1 MYIQIIDVQM
11 DDLMFIERFIR
22 YLQFEKRF
30 SPHTVTAYRQDLNQF
45 NDFLSPDEIDILTIS
60 HQEVRSWMLALM
72 EQGAESKTVNRKLS
86 VLRSFYKFL
95 QREDVISN
103 NPMNQIKAPKIPKRL
118 PVVMD
123 EQKMDS
129 LLDSIDVFEG
139 NFAGARNRLILELLY
154 GTGMRLSELVNLKD
168 QDVNLYEQSIKV
180 LGKRNKERII
190 PVGRPLIKLIKE
202 YLTMKLSQNFDNKAS
217 SLIVTNEGNNAY
229 PQFIYRIVTSSL
241 SHISTQTKKSPH
253 ILRHSF
259 ATALLNRGADLNA
272 IKELLGHSSLAATQV
287 YTHNSVE
294 KLKSI
299 YKQAHPKA

>member
-1 MYIQIIDVQM
+1 
-11 DDLMFIERFIR
+11 MFIERFIS

-30 SPHTVTAYRQDLNQF
+30 SPHTVSAYRHDLSQF
-45 NDFLSPDEIDILTIS
+45 NDFLTIDGLDILTIS

-72 EQGAESKTVNRKLS
+72 EQGSEAKTVNRKLS

-95 QREDVISN
+95 QREELIKC
-103 NPMNQIKAPKIPKRL
+103 NPMSLIKAPRIPKRL

-129 LLDSIDVFEG
+129 LLDSDHIFED
-139 NFAGARNRLILELLY
+139 NFAGIRDRLIIELLY
-154 GTGMRLSELVNLKD
+154 GTGMRLSELVNLTE
-168 QDVNLYEQSIKV
+168 QDVNLYEQYIKV

-190 PVGRPLIKLIKE
+190 PVGSPLIKLIGDYMTK
-202 YLTMKLSQNFDNKAS
+202 KLSQNFDNKAR

-229 PQFIYRIVTSSL
+229 PQFIYRTVKSSL
-241 SHISTQTKKSPH
+241 SQISTQTKRSPH

-294 KLKSI
+294 KLKAI

>member
-1 MYIQIIDVQM
+1 
-11 DDLMFIERFIR
+11 MFIERFIR

-45 NDFLSPDEIDILTIS
+45 NDFLVPDGQDLLAIS
-60 HQEVRSWMLALM
+60 HQDVRSWMLALM
-72 EQGAESKTVNRKLS
+72 EQGSEAKTVNRKLS

-95 QREDVISN
+95 QREELIQK
-103 NPMNQIKAPKIPKRL
+103 NPMVHIKAPKVPKRL
-118 PVVMD
+118 PVVID
-123 EQKMDS
+123 EKKMDS
-129 LLDSIDVFEG
+129 LLDSDSLGDKPIFEN
-139 NFAGARNRLILELLY
+139 NFGGLRNRLILELLY

-168 QDVNLYEQSIKV
+168 QNVNLYEQSIKV
-180 LGKRNKERII
+180 LGKRNKERVI
-190 PVGRPLIKLIKE
+190 PVGAPLIKLIKDYIKE
-202 YLTMKLSQNFDNKAS
+202 KLSQNFDNKAS
-217 SLIVTNEGNNAY
+217 SLIVTNEGKDAY
-229 PQFIYRIVTSSL
+229 PQFIYRIVKSSL
-241 SHISTQTKKSPH
+241 SNISTQNKRSPH

-259 ATALLNRGADLNA
+259 ATALLNKGADLNA

>member
-1 MYIQIIDVQM
+1 
-11 DDLMFIERFIR
+11 MFIEQFIS

-30 SPHTVTAYRQDLNQF
+30 SPHTVTAYRKDLSQF
-45 NDFLSPDEIDILTIS
+45 TDFLNIDGFNLLSIS

-72 EQGAESKTVNRKLS
+72 EQGCEAKTVSRKLS

-95 QREDVISN
+95 QREELIRI
-103 NPMNQIKAPKIPKRL
+103 NPMVHVKAPRIPKRL

-129 LLDSIDVFEG
+129 LLDNDHVFED
-139 NFAGARNRLILELLY
+139 NFAGKRNRMILELLY
-154 GTGMRLSELVNLKD
+154 GTGMRLSELVNLTD
-168 QDVNLYEQSIKV
+168 RDVNLYEQYIKV

-190 PVGRPLIKLIKE
+190 PVGIPLIKLIKDYMGE
-202 YLTMKLSQNFDNKAS
+202 KLTQNFDNKGG

-229 PQFIYRIVTSSL
+229 PQFIYRIVKSSL
-241 SHISTQTKKSPH
+241 SQISTQSKRSPH

-259 ATALLNRGADLNA
+259 ATALLNKGADLNA

>member
-1 MYIQIIDVQM
+1 
-11 DDLMFIERFIR
+11 MFIEQFIG

-30 SPHTVTAYRQDLNQF
+30 SPHTVTAYRKDLSQF
-45 NDFLSPDEIDILTIS
+45 TDFLNTDGLNLLAIS
-60 HQEVRSWMLALM
+60 HQEVRSWMLTLM
-72 EQGAESKTVNRKLS
+72 EQGSEAKTVSRKLS

-95 QREDVISN
+95 QREELIRI
-103 NPMNQIKAPKIPKRL
+103 NPMVLVKAPRIPKRL

-129 LLDSIDVFEG
+129 LLDSENVFED
-139 NFAGARNRLILELLY
+139 NFAGKRNRMILELLY
-154 GTGMRLSELVNLKD
+154 GTGMRLSELVNLTD
-168 QDVNLYEQSIKV
+168 QDVNLYEQYIKV

-190 PVGRPLIKLIKE
+190 PVGIPLIKLIKDYMRE
-202 YLTMKLSQNFDNKAS
+202 KLSQNFDNKGG

-229 PQFIYRIVTSSL
+229 PQFIYRIVKLSL
-241 SHISTQTKKSPH
+241 SQISTQTKRSPH

-259 ATALLNRGADLNA
+259 ATALLNKGADLNA

>member
-1 MYIQIIDVQM
+1 
-11 DDLMFIERFIR
+11 MFIERFIQ

-30 SPHTVTAYRQDLNQF
+30 SPHTVSAYRQDLTQF
-45 NDFLSPDEIDILTIS
+45 KDFLVSDGLELLIIS
-60 HQEVRSWMLALM
+60 HGDVRSWMLVLM
-72 EQGAESKTVNRKLS
+72 EQGSEAKTVNRKLS

-95 QREDVISN
+95 QREELIQN
-103 NPMNQIKAPKIPKRL
+103 NPMVHIKAPKIPKRL

-129 LLDSIDVFEG
+129 LLDGDLVFEN
-139 NFAGARNRLILELLY
+139 NFGGMRDRLILELLY

-168 QDVNLYEQSIKV
+168 QDVNLYEQYIKV

-190 PVGRPLIKLIKE
+190 PVGSPLIKLIKGYMGE
-202 YLTMKLSQNFDNKAS
+202 KLSQNFDNKAT
-217 SLIVTNEGNNAY
+217 SLIVTNQGNNAY
-229 PQFIYRIVTSSL
+229 PQFIYRIVKSTL
-241 SHISTQTKKSPH
+241 SKISTQSKRSPH
-253 ILRHSF
+253 VLRHTF

-272 IKELLGHSSLAATQV
+272 IKELLGHSSLAATQI

>member
-1 MYIQIIDVQM
+1 
-11 DDLMFIERFIR
+11 MFIERFIC

-30 SPHTVTAYRQDLNQF
+30 SPHTVSAYRHDLTQF
-45 NDFLSPDEIDILTIS
+45 NDFLASDGLDILTIS
-60 HQEVRSWMLALM
+60 HQEIRSWMLALM
-72 EQGAESKTVNRKLS
+72 EQGSEAKTVNRKLS

-95 QREDVISN
+95 QREETIRS
-103 NPMNQIKAPKIPKRL
+103 NPMVHIKAPRIPKRL
-118 PVVMD
+118 PVIMD

-129 LLDSIDVFEG
+129 LLDSATIFED
-139 NFAGARNRLILELLY
+139 NFGGIRNRLILELLY
-154 GTGMRLSELVNLKD
+154 GTGMRLSELVNLTD
-168 QDVNLYEQSIKV
+168 QDVNLYEQYIKV

-190 PVGRPLIKLIKE
+190 PVGSPLIKLIKDYMRE
-202 YLTMKLSQNFDNKAS
+202 KLSQNFDNKAR
-217 SLIVTNEGNNAY
+217 SLIVTNKGNNAY
-229 PQFIYRIVTSSL
+229 PQFIYRIVKLSL
-241 SHISTQTKKSPH
+241 SQISTQTKRSPH
-253 ILRHSF
+253 VLRHSF

>member
-1 MYIQIIDVQM
+1 
-11 DDLMFIERFIR
+11 MFIERFIG

-30 SPHTVTAYRQDLNQF
+30 SPHSVTAYRKDLNQF
-45 NDFLSPDEIDILTIS
+45 TDFLSIDEPDLLTIS
-60 HQEVRSWMLALM
+60 HQDVRSWMLTLM
-72 EQGAESKTVNRKLS
+72 EQGSEAKTVNRKLS
-86 VLRSFYKFL
+86 ALRSFYKFL
-95 QREDVISN
+95 QREELIRI
-103 NPMNQIKAPKIPKRL
+103 NPMVHVKAPRIPKRL

-129 LLDSIDVFEG
+129 LLDSEHVFED
-139 NFAGARNRLILELLY
+139 NFSGLRNRLILELLY

-168 QDVNLYEQSIKV
+168 QDVNLYEQYIKV
-180 LGKRNKERII
+180 LGKRNKERMI
-190 PVGRPLIKLIKE
+190 PVSSPLIKLIKDYMQE
-202 YLTMKLSQNFDNKAS
+202 KLSQNFDNKAG

-229 PQFIYRIVTSSL
+229 SQFIYRIVKLSL
-241 SHISTQTKKSPH
+241 SQISTQAKRSPH

-259 ATALLNRGADLNA
+259 ATALLNKGADLNA

>member
-1 MYIQIIDVQM
+1 
-11 DDLMFIERFIR
+11 MFIERFIS

-30 SPHTVTAYRQDLNQF
+30 SPHTVTAYRHDLSQF
-45 NDFLSPDEIDILTIS
+45 NDFLTSDGLDILTIS
-60 HQEVRSWMLALM
+60 HQEVRSWILALM
-72 EQGAESKTVNRKLS
+72 EQGSEAKTVNRKLS

-95 QREDVISN
+95 QREELIQN
-103 NPMNQIKAPKIPKRL
+103 NPMVHIKAPRIPKRL
-118 PVVMD
+118 PVVID

-129 LLDSIDVFEG
+129 LLDSVTVFED
-139 NFAGARNRLILELLY
+139 NFGGIRNRLILELLY
-154 GTGMRLSELVNLKD
+154 GTGMRLSELVNLTD
-168 QDVNLYEQSIKV
+168 QDVNLYEQNIKV

-190 PVGRPLIKLIKE
+190 PVGSPLIKLIKDYIRE
-202 YLTMKLSQNFDNKAS
+202 KLSQNFDNKAS

-229 PQFIYRIVTSSL
+229 SQFIYRIVKLSL
-241 SHISTQTKKSPH
+241 SQISTQAKRSPH

-259 ATALLNRGADLNA
+259 ATALLTRGADLTA

>member
-1 MYIQIIDVQM
+1 
-11 DDLMFIERFIR
+11 MFIERFIR

-45 NDFLSPDEIDILTIS
+45 NDFLASDELDVLTIS
-60 HQEVRSWMLALM
+60 HRDVRSWMLALM
-72 EQGAESKTVNRKLS
+72 EQGAEAKTVNRKLS

-95 QREDVISN
+95 QREELTQN
-103 NPMNQIKAPKIPKRL
+103 NPMSHIKAPKIPKRL

-123 EQKMDS
+123 EQKMNT
-129 LLDSIDVFEG
+129 LLDGDLSFED
-139 NFAGARNRLILELLY
+139 NFGGMRDRLILELLY
-154 GTGMRLSELVNLKD
+154 GTGIRLSELVNLKD
-168 QDVNLYEQSIKV
+168 QDVNLYEQQIKV

-190 PVGRPLIKLIKE
+190 PVAAPLIKLIKDYTRE
-202 YLTMKLSQNFDNKAS
+202 KLSQNFDNKAS

-229 PQFIYRIVTSSL
+229 PQFIYRTVKSSL
-241 SHISTQTKKSPH
+241 SKISTQDKKSPH
-253 ILRHSF
+253 VLRHSF
-259 ATALLNRGADLNA
+259 ATALLNKGADLNA

-299 YKQAHPKA
+299 YKRAHPKA

>member
-1 MYIQIIDVQM
+1 
-11 DDLMFIERFIR
+11 MFIERFIS
-22 YLQFEKRF
+22 YLEYEKRF

-45 NDFLSPDEIDILTIS
+45 NDFLTSDGLDILTIT
-60 HQEVRSWMLALM
+60 HQEVRIWMLSLM
-72 EQGAESKTVNRKLS
+72 EQGSEAKTVNRKLS
-86 VLRSFYKFL
+86 VLRSFYKFM
-95 QREDVISN
+95 QREELITG
-103 NPMNQIKAPKIPKRL
+103 NPMVYIKAPRIPKRL
-118 PVVMD
+118 PIVMD

-129 LLDSIDVFEG
+129 LLDNAAIFED
-139 NFAGARNRLILELLY
+139 NFNGIRNRLILELLY
-154 GTGMRLSELVNLKD
+154 GTGMRLSELVKLSD
-168 QDVNLYEQSIKV
+168 QDVNLYEQYIKV
-180 LGKRNKERII
+180 LGKRNKQRVI
-190 PVGRPLIKLIKE
+190 PVGGPLMKLIKDYMRE
-202 YLTMKLSQNFDNKAS
+202 KLSQNFDNKAC

-229 PQFIYRIVTSSL
+229 PQFIYRIVKLSL
-241 SHISTQTKKSPH
+241 SQISTQAKRSPH

>member
-1 MYIQIIDVQM
+1 
-11 DDLMFIERFIR
+11 MFIERFIG

-30 SPHTVTAYRQDLNQF
+30 SPHTVTAYRKDLTQF
-45 NDFLSPDEIDILTIS
+45 TDFLKTDGLDILSIS
-60 HQEVRSWMLALM
+60 HREVRSWMLALM
-72 EQGAESKTVNRKLS
+72 EQGSEAKTVNRKLS

-95 QREDVISN
+95 QREELIRI
-103 NPMNQIKAPKIPKRL
+103 NPMVLVKAPRIPKRL

-129 LLDSIDVFEG
+129 LLDNEYVFEV
-139 NFAGARNRLILELLY
+139 NFSGKRNRLIVELLY
-154 GTGMRLSELVNLKD
+154 GTGMRLSELVNLTDK
-168 QDVNLYEQSIKV
+168 DVNLYEQYIKV

-190 PVGRPLIKLIKE
+190 PVGSPLIKLIKDYMRE
-202 YLTMKLSQNFDNKAS
+202 KLSQNFDNKGG

-229 PQFIYRIVTSSL
+229 PQFIYRIVKLSL
-241 SHISTQTKKSPH
+241 SQISTQTKRSPH

-259 ATALLNRGADLNA
+259 ATALLNKGADLNA

>member
-1 MYIQIIDVQM
+1 
-11 DDLMFIERFIR
+11 MFIEQFIG

-30 SPHTVTAYRQDLNQF
+30 SPHTVTAYRNDLAQF
-45 NDFLSPDEIDILTIS
+45 TDFLNTDGLNVLSIS
-60 HQEVRSWMLALM
+60 HQEVRGWMLALM
-72 EQGAESKTVNRKLS
+72 EQGSEAKTVSRKLS

-95 QREDVISN
+95 QREELIRI
-103 NPMNQIKAPKIPKRL
+103 NPMVHIKAPRIPKRL

-129 LLDSIDVFEG
+129 LLDSDHVFED
-139 NFAGARNRLILELLY
+139 NFAGKRNRIILELLY
-154 GTGMRLSELVNLKD
+154 GTGMRLSELVNLTD
-168 QDVNLYEQSIKV
+168 QDVNLYEQYIKV

-190 PVGRPLIKLIKE
+190 PVGIPLIKLIKDYMKE
-202 YLTMKLSQNFDNKAS
+202 KLTQNFDNKGG

-229 PQFIYRIVTSSL
+229 PQFIYRIVKLIL
-241 SHISTQTKKSPH
+241 SQISTQSKRSPH

-259 ATALLNRGADLNA
+259 ATALLNKGADLNA

>member
-1 MYIQIIDVQM
+1 
-11 DDLMFIERFIR
+11 MFIEQFIS

-30 SPHTVTAYRQDLNQF
+30 SSHTVTAYRKDLSQF
-45 NDFLSPDEIDILTIS
+45 TDFLNIDGLNLLSIS

-72 EQGAESKTVNRKLS
+72 ELGCEAKTVSRKLS

-95 QREDVISN
+95 QREELIRI
-103 NPMNQIKAPKIPKRL
+103 NPMVHVKAPRIPKRL

-129 LLDSIDVFEG
+129 LLDSDHVFED
-139 NFAGARNRLILELLY
+139 NFAGKRNRIILELLY
-154 GTGMRLSELVNLKD
+154 GTGMRLSELVNLTD
-168 QDVNLYEQSIKV
+168 QDVNLYEQYIKV

-190 PVGRPLIKLIKE
+190 PVGIPLIKLIKDYMKE
-202 YLTMKLSQNFDNKAS
+202 KLTQNFDNKGG

-229 PQFIYRIVTSSL
+229 PQFIYRIVKSSL
-241 SHISTQTKKSPH
+241 SQISTQSKRSPH

-259 ATALLNRGADLNA
+259 ATALLNKGADLNA